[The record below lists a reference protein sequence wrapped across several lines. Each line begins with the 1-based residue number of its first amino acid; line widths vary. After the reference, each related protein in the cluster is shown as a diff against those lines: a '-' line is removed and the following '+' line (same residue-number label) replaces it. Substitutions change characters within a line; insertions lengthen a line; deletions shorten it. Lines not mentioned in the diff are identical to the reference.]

1 MHIAL
6 GRMFLIVGGLI
17 LAGCTE
23 PMVSSQNALISK
35 ARFSARECGGP
46 GQDRCNFF
54 NGPVQLVNTPVRV
67 ATRSAE
73 FFPTANRLEF
83 VDSEASRWIAP
94 QRTLTD
100 GASIPSIFVPII
112 GARRSPEFLN
122 AAAVHDAY
130 CGIGNETL
138 PEYQSRTWEETHRM
152 FYDALRAGGTEE
164 LRAKVMFA
172 AVYLGGPRWQ
182 DDKRNLKN
190 APVRKMR
197 RTMREARN
205 YITQTKPTPSRA
217 QIEQWIKRREPWILR
232 DENDPMDPGG
242 MFLRRASDRPEDTPY
257 EGGDYPVEDPTYPE
271 DDPTYPE
278 DDPTTPGDDPTTPGD
293 DPTVPGDDPYE
304 PGEDPTYP
312 GDGCAYEGACDPAT
326 GY

>member
-1 MHIAL
+1 MRVAL
-6 GRMFLIVGGLI
+6 GRIFLIVGGLI

-23 PMVSSQNALISK
+23 PMVSSQNALISQ

-46 GQDRCNFF
+46 GQDRCSFF

-67 ATRSAE
+67 ATRTAE

-112 GARRSPEFLN
+112 GARRSPEFVN

-130 CGIGNETL
+130 CGIGNESL

-182 DDKRNLKN
+182 DDKRSLRN

-232 DENDPMDPGG
+232 DESDPMDGDG
-242 MFLRRASDRPEDTPY
+242 LLLRRASDRPEDTPY
-257 EGGDYPVEDPTYPE
+257 EDGDYPVEDPTYPVE
-271 DDPTYPE
+271 
-278 DDPTTPGDDPTTPGD
+278 DPTTPGDGPFDPYPPGD
-293 DPTVPGDDPYE
+293 DDPY
-304 PGEDPTYP
+304 DPYDPYDP
-312 GDGCAYEGACDPAT
+312 GDGCAAAGACDPAT
-326 GY
+326 

>member
-1 MHIAL
+1 MA
-6 GRMFLIVGGLI
+6 
-17 LAGCTE
+17 
-23 PMVSSQNALISK
+23 SSQNDLIAK

-100 GASIPSIFVPII
+100 GASIPAIFVPII
-112 GARRSPEFLN
+112 GARRSPEFVN
-122 AAAVHDAY
+122 AAAMHDAH

-138 PEYQSRTWEETHRM
+138 PEYHSRTWEETHRM

-182 DDKRNLKN
+182 DDKRSLKH
-190 APVRKMR
+190 APLRKMR

-205 YITQTKPTPSRA
+205 YIMQTKPTPTRA
-217 QIEQWIKRREPWILR
+217 EIELWIKRREPWILR
-232 DENDPMDPGG
+232 EDEDNVDG
-242 MFLRRASDRPEDTPY
+242 FHRVLRQASGTLA
-257 EGGDYPVEDPTYPE
+257 
-271 DDPTYPE
+271 DDPTG
-278 DDPTTPGDDPTTPGD
+278 PGDQPAD
-293 DPTVPGDDPYE
+293 
-304 PGEDPTYP
+304 PGEGPTIP
-312 GDGCAYEGACDPAT
+312 GDGCTFEGGCDPAR
-326 GY
+326 GS